1 MYPPVPTFEQ
11 LAAALDNLETTAMLA
26 GLSQKLVTLHSD
38 ALFTMRD
45 GLASVNNPPPDDP
58 EVSSARSEMMFAAD
72 HIAGQTTKLLV
83 DATWH
88 PILGAPYR
96 WWRTRQLSR
105 LSATR
110 PRPGPDRRGIRRWER
125 KTIRESKVKRRS

>member
-88 PILGAPYR
+88 PILGTLPLVAHSAALPSQR
-96 WWRTRQLSR
+96 NSTPPRSR
-105 LSATR
+105 PAWHTALGTEDH
-110 PRPGPDRRGIRRWER
+110 PR
-125 KTIRESKVKRRS
+125 VKGEAS